1 MEDTI
6 THTMLMTMM
15 SAISAGI
22 ILIVLARRINVSA
35 IALLLTGG
43 VLLGPEGLGLVRPD
57 QLGRGLPVIVSLAIG
72 LILFEGGLTLDL
84 RDYRSASGIIKRL
97 LTFGVLITWGI
108 TATLIWLVFRF
119 DPFFCWRP
127 AW

>member
-22 ILIVLARRINVSA
+22 ILTVLARRINVSA
-35 IALLLTGG
+35 IALLLIGG
-43 VLLGPEGLGLVRPD
+43 VLLGPEGLGLVLSD
-57 QLGRGLPVIVSLAIG
+57 QLGSGLPVIVSLAIG

-84 RDYRSASGIIKRL
+84 RGYRSASGIIRRL

-108 TATLIWLVFRF
+108 TATLIWVV
-119 DPFFCWRP
+119 
-127 AW
+127 